1 MATTIKTTKYFYP
14 PRPGSGAY
22 TFSDNIVGLQ
32 TVEGGG
38 LTQGNFEFTT
48 SVVEK
53 VNRKFNIGAFSEPI
67 SLDDLNIGDLTESRT
82 ILATQFRV
90 YPNYDVSQVLN
101 FSMYGSLSKRFQVSI
116 TNIINYF
123 PASLDILFSNLEYIT
138 GATAV
143 NIQYDSVL
151 DETYFEVPVSRI
163 NNPFDIDYS
172 LSATT
177 NLNLR
182 EITVS
187 KYRNLYN
194 TYLDYAV
201 VINDNNYEVTSFSPS
216 PTLSS
221 GSIAFYVSGAPFG
234 TSAITIYE
242 NFEIRPNDY
251 ICDKVFAEDFN
262 EVEKFLLNRLVR
274 PEYTA
279 AFQVPQQNDD
289 GQYYTNYQNVTWPK
303 DGQWNLDI
311 RSFLFDDYL
320 SQLEEIAVNLDSF
333 KTNLISRFLITA
345 SLKEF
350 DTIGQKVEKVFQIYG
365 RSFDQ
370 IKQFIDALAYMNS
383 VNYNPENDIP
393 SQLLVNLS
401 QTLGWSSNF
410 SPITDEDF
418 LSSVFGNTSTPT
430 YPGYARALTPTELNY
445 QFYRNLILN
454 SAYLFK
460 SKGTRRSIEF
470 LLRMIGAPESLIE
483 YNEHIYLADQ
493 KINLDQFDY
502 QWAQISGG
510 TYVQNQPG
518 YLAGQ
523 TYKIKGQTFTAFTST
538 QNYEDVSV
546 TLDDYP
552 MDREGFPKAPVN
564 TESYFFQ
571 LGAGWYQV
579 TPSHRSPD
587 QVTITGDVF
596 TGQNYD
602 IQTQLQPF
610 TYGQLYLDRFRQFP
624 YMNEGFKLRK
634 IVDNNKS
641 WLESDDKIRV
651 SNEANYNAYYF
662 TDNEKLVLNVK
673 NIDLFLNPSQ
683 GMAYDVWVQ
692 SVRYDYPIPES
703 GLTVG
708 YPVPGG
714 VDWTYINPEPKKKT
728 FFEFYQTFW
737 QNMINVR
744 NRQFI
749 TDGKTGGYPTLQSI
763 WWKYIQSEQTVGLP
777 NNKYTY
783 QKLIDYVNGINP
795 YWMKLVEQMIPATT
809 IWNTGTKLE
818 NSIFQRQ
825 KFVYRRQRGCQF
837 VPVPVEPCYII
848 SNIFDFTC
856 ASEYVDFY
864 ILPWLNG
871 DVSVSNFDGIL
882 ANKVSSYLATQG
894 LSLNDCV
901 QDSTQTQWFVDL
913 RIGGDIIIQELF
925 YSGYGY
931 TDVPTNTM
939 WRNALIQYL
948 PNLYDYGYT
957 YFLNGNLL
965 TITSLTCEPRN
976 LEDLVSLNTGINISI
991 NCNNKN

>member
-1 MATTIKTTKYFYP
+1 
-14 PRPGSGAY
+14 
-22 TFSDNIVGLQ
+22 
-32 TVEGGG
+32 
-38 LTQGNFEFTT
+38 
-48 SVVEK
+48 
-53 VNRKFNIGAFSEPI
+53 
-67 SLDDLNIGDLTESRT
+67 
-82 ILATQFRV
+82 
-90 YPNYDVSQVLN
+90 
-101 FSMYGSLSKRFQVSI
+101 
-116 TNIINYF
+116 
-123 PASLDILFSNLEYIT
+123 
-138 GATAV
+138 
-143 NIQYDSVL
+143 
-151 DETYFEVPVSRI
+151 
-163 NNPFDIDYS
+163 
-172 LSATT
+172 
-177 NLNLR
+177 
-182 EITVS
+182 
-187 KYRNLYN
+187 
-194 TYLDYAV
+194 
-201 VINDNNYEVTSFSPS
+201 
-216 PTLSS
+216 
-221 GSIAFYVSGAPFG
+221 
-234 TSAITIYE
+234 
-242 NFEIRPNDY
+242 
-251 ICDKVFAEDFN
+251 
-262 EVEKFLLNRLVR
+262 
-274 PEYTA
+274 
-279 AFQVPQQNDD
+279 
-289 GQYYTNYQNVTWPK
+289 
-303 DGQWNLDI
+303 
-311 RSFLFDDYL
+311 
-320 SQLEEIAVNLDSF
+320 
-333 KTNLISRFLITA
+333 
-345 SLKEF
+345 
-350 DTIGQKVEKVFQIYG
+350 
-365 RSFDQ
+365 
-370 IKQFIDALAYMNS
+370 
-383 VNYNPENDIP
+383 
-393 SQLLVNLS
+393 
-401 QTLGWSSNF
+401 
-410 SPITDEDF
+410 
-418 LSSVFGNTSTPT
+418 
-430 YPGYARALTPTELNY
+430 
-445 QFYRNLILN
+445 
-454 SAYLFK
+454 
-460 SKGTRRSIEF
+460 
-470 LLRMIGAPESLIE
+470 
-483 YNEHIYLADQ
+483 LADQ